1 MDIKLREIDRS
12 SWEKCCDLKV
22 AENQRAFVA
31 SNTYSLA
38 QAAYEPDTYPMGI
51 YLNNEMVGFLMWDFD
66 SNEMVWEMCRLMI
79 DEKHQRK
86 GIGEAAVR
94 KLLQLVTAKL
104 GHIVFY
110 TSADPANE
118 DAISLYEKIGF
129 KKNGRIVYD
138 EIMME
143 ILL

>member
-12 SWEKCCDLKV
+12 SWEKCCALKV
-22 AENQRAFVA
+22 SEDQKNFVA

-51 YLNNEMVGFLMWDFD
+51 YFDEEMVGFLMWDYD
-66 SNEMVWEMCRLMI
+66 SDIGVWEMCRLMI
-79 DEKHQRK
+79 DVRHQRK

-94 KLLQLVTAKL
+94 KLLELISSKI
-104 GHIVFY
+104 GHIIFY
-110 TSADPANE
+110 TSAEPANE
-118 DAISLYEKIGF
+118 NAISLYEKVGF

-138 EIMME
+138 EVMME
-143 ILL
+143 IQL